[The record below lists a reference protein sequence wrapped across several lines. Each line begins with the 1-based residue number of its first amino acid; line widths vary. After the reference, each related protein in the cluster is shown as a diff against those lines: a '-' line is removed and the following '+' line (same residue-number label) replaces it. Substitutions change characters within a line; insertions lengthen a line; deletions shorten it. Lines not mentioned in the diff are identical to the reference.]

1 MVKMVPYLKE
11 SLPPGSF
18 SDPAALAGRVL
29 LSPVKANEPV
39 LESRLAPTTIR
50 SGGIA
55 AVVTPNN
62 RAMSVKVDRI
72 SGIAGFIHPGNRVDV
87 LVTLQDQERDRA
99 PVTKTVLENILVL
112 AAGPQVEA
120 DGKRE
125 RPAQVDVITLEV
137 TPGEA
142 ERLALAASEGKIQ
155 LALRNYTDSKG
166 VVTRGITI
174 PTLLARSERRP
185 PKSAPQQAVTTPSF
199 VSVQLIKGSSI
210 SELNFE
216 KGGE

>member
-1 MVKMVPYLKE
+1 MNGKVLLLFGAAILIALFAALYSYKHLQKGTTVVEKSPVSDTRSVAVALTDLSWGTTLDRTMVKMVPYLKE

-142 ERLALAASEGKIQ
+142 
-155 LALRNYTDSKG
+155 
-166 VVTRGITI
+166 
-174 PTLLARSERRP
+174 
-185 PKSAPQQAVTTPSF
+185 
-199 VSVQLIKGSSI
+199 
-210 SELNFE
+210 
-216 KGGE
+216 